1 MRSCS
6 GAGPRP
12 AVAGEPD
19 VGCLPGWQ
27 MRIGL
32 LGALLLHGALLL
44 WAYLTPDHQPPPRRR
59 VIDMEVIRRAPPRED
74 PPAPLQKEPQPVPR
88 GQRPLPSL
96 LRPVPRPAGV
106 RDEPDSPAAVLP
118 EQPEPQPGDR
128 PEMPKGPIDL
138 FNRKSLSEAIGGPGV
153 DAPIPKGPN
162 RLLKDERL
170 EEKKEAE
177 FHLVPERGGGFRFN
191 GPNFSAHI
199 GADGTLTFK
208 DKFPIGFQRGQTGFS
223 FDLTDLAMRG
233 QKQDPYA
240 AEKRRFEEFSRSL
253 REDLRRKKRDGMLDA
268 ALGSLPAELAEIW
281 QSSRPPAVR
290 RRELFEKWVEAAD
303 DREGTDSQGQR
314 ARRII
319 EEFIRRHLP
328 AGSAHAYTDEELR
341 RFALMREGL
350 PAFDPYRQGR

>member
-1 MRSCS
+1 
-6 GAGPRP
+6 
-12 AVAGEPD
+12 
-19 VGCLPGWQ
+19 

-32 LGALLLHGALLL
+32 LGALLLHGALLVM
-44 WAYLTPDHQPPPRRR
+44 AYLAPDHPPPPRRR
-59 VIDMEVIRRAPPRED
+59 VIDMEVIRRTPPPQEPPRVPQREL
-74 PPAPLQKEPQPVPR
+74 PVAPR
-88 GQRPLPSL
+88 AQRPLPSL
-96 LRPVPRPAGV
+96 LRPVPRPQGV
-106 RDEPDSPAAVLP
+106 QDEPDSPAAVLP
-118 EQPEPQPGDR
+118 EQPEPQPGDK
-128 PEMPKGPIDL
+128 PAMPKGPIDL
-138 FNRKSLSEAIGGPGV
+138 FHRKSLSEAIGGPGV

-162 RLLKDERL
+162 RLFKDERL

-177 FHLVPERGGGFRFN
+177 FHLVPERGGGFKFN
-191 GPNFSAHI
+191 GPNFTAHI
-199 GADGTLTFK
+199 AADGTLTFK

-240 AEKRRFEEFSRSL
+240 AEKRRFEEFSRPL
-253 REDLRRKKRDGMLDA
+253 REELRRKKRDGMLDM
-268 ALGSLPAELAEIW
+268 ALNTLPAELAEIW
-281 QSSRPPAVR
+281 QSSRPAAVR

-314 ARRII
+314 ARRLI

-328 AGSAHAYTDEELR
+328 LGSPHAYTEEELR